1 MGDGAVPQFPPP
13 GDGTLGNLV
22 FPVYDLRKQKVGTV
36 ALGKDVF
43 NVPVRRDILQRV
55 VRWQRAKKQ
64 QGTHKTK
71 TRSEVSGGGRKPW
84 PQKGTGNARQG
95 SIRAPQWRGGG
106 IAHGP
111 VPRCHAHKLPKKV
124 RRLGLKCA
132 LSAKTVEQR
141 LLIVDSIAMD
151 DGKTKHLSERLDV
164 LLDGAPR
171 RSVLLIDSGK
181 QAPDGGELVRRAGSN
196 LPGVDVLPSEGLN
209 VYSILRRDILVLT
222 RGAVDLVTERLRR
235 SINR

>member
-132 LSAKTVEQR
+132 LSVSSCSWVHCLFNDVAGGPGQ
-141 LLIVDSIAMD
+141 LLLA
-151 DGKTKHLSERLDV
+151 V
-164 LLDGAPR
+164 LWLFYVPETSG
-171 RSVLLIDSGK
+171 LLQWS
-181 QAPDGGELVRRAGSN
+181 
-196 LPGVDVLPSEGLN
+196 
-209 VYSILRRDILVLT
+209 LR
-222 RGAVDLVTERLRR
+222 
-235 SINR
+235 